1 MKNLICIILLSC
13 ITAGL
18 CAALSAQND
27 LTMKTIHTDYG
38 RLKGQ
43 TIQNC
48 GSLHNAVIH
57 PDTMQEFILLTTQVN
72 KSQDTFSNC
81 SFQQYYEV
89 YFFSKEDSMLFSLA
103 TNSGMN
109 KVMETILPG
118 DTCHIS
124 MMSVSIPSI
133 KSYLE
138 TYGVDW
144 SKIHH
149 WKLIIG
155 FWYSDKEGE
164 YSAKKLYANAD
175 TCIFQVVNS
184 PFTAQHAVKLKTI
197 RTEYGL
203 FKGSSLDIIG
213 ALDGAVINPDSVP
226 MLATRM
232 HIVNTGNTTF
242 LSTDKF
248 RQTIIFYA
256 YSENGQLLID
266 PDINESNTY
275 QFMNDVS
282 HGDTVSYGT
291 MAFYFSDIRTAVGE
305 QTWKKI
311 SYWKIVSG
319 ISYTSVDGTYPDSV
333 FYASADTCTFRI
345 STSGVGVASVTDDE
359 TGCEVFPN
367 PATNQI
373 RLRDAQG
380 TLQSLRVFNAVGQE
394 VLRQKLAGSEQI
406 VNISTLAK
414 GVYFLKIGTD
424 RTTVIRKIVV
434 E

>member
-1 MKNLICIILLSC
+1 MKKLSLFLC
-13 ITAGL
+13 LTGL
-18 CAALSAQND
+18 CAALSAQTD

-48 GSLHNAVIH
+48 GSLHNAVFH

-155 FWYSDKEGE
+155 FCYSDKERE
-164 YSAKKLYANAD
+164 YSAKNLYANAD
-175 TCIFQVVNS
+175 TC
-184 PFTAQHAVKLKTI
+184 
-197 RTEYGL
+197 
-203 FKGSSLDIIG
+203 
-213 ALDGAVINPDSVP
+213 
-226 MLATRM
+226 
-232 HIVNTGNTTF
+232 TF
-242 LSTDKF
+242 
-248 RQTIIFYA
+248 R
-256 YSENGQLLID
+256 
-266 PDINESNTY
+266 
-275 QFMNDVS
+275 
-282 HGDTVSYGT
+282 
-291 MAFYFSDIRTAVGE
+291 
-305 QTWKKI
+305 
-311 SYWKIVSG
+311 IVSG
-319 ISYTSVDGTYPDSV
+319 TGT
-333 FYASADTCTFRI
+333 T
-345 STSGVGVASVTDDE
+345 
-359 TGCEVFPN
+359 
-367 PATNQI
+367 
-373 RLRDAQG
+373 
-380 TLQSLRVFNAVGQE
+380 
-394 VLRQKLAGSEQI
+394 
-406 VNISTLAK
+406 
-414 GVYFLKIGTD
+414 
-424 RTTVIRKIVV
+424 IRKIAIQ
-434 E
+434 

>member
-1 MKNLICIILLSC
+1 MKKLSLFLC
-13 ITAGL
+13 LTGL

-133 KSYLE
+133 KSNLE

-256 YSENGQLLID
+256 YSENGQMLID

-345 STSGVGVASVTDDE
+345 VSN
-359 TGCEVFPN
+359 TGIRPVEKGTMVQCHPN
-367 PATNQI
+367 PVRDRLTI
-373 RLRDAQG
+373 RCEKEAIQG
-380 TLQSLRVFNAVGQE
+380 VTLFNALGETVRILPPCGTE
-394 VLRQKLAGSEQI
+394 TVLQTTGLPRGLY
-406 VNISTLAK
+406 L
-414 GVYFLKIGTD
+414 LKVETATGTA
-424 RTTVIRKIVV
+424 IRKIAIQ
-434 E
+434 